1 MFTILDDFPDDV
13 LAISATGKIEAR
25 DYDKVLVP
33 ALDDRL
39 KRHRPVKVFIH
50 LGPAYEGIKP
60 GAMVEDAR
68 VGFHHLKDWGRV
80 AVVTD
85 AAGMR
90 DMVNLMRMFLRRP
103 LKVFFNAD
111 YDKAKAWIVADEASS
126 EAAE

>member
-13 LAISATGKIEAR
+13 LAISATGKIEAL
-25 DYDKVLVP
+25 DYNKVLVP
-33 ALDDRL
+33 ALEERL
-39 KRHRPVKVFIH
+39 KRHRPVKVFIY
-50 LGPAYEGIKP
+50 LGPAYEGIKAS
-60 GAMVEDAR
+60 AMVEDAR

-90 DMVNLMRMFLRRP
+90 DMVNLMRMFFRRP

-111 YDKAKAWIVADEASS
+111 YDKAKAWITADEASS

>member
-1 MFTILDDFPDDV
+1 MFTILDDFPNEV

-60 GAMVEDAR
+60 SAMVEDAR
-68 VGFHHLKDWGRV
+68 VGLQHLKDWGRI

-90 DMVNLMRMFLRRP
+90 DMVNLTRMFLKRP
-103 LKVFFNAD
+103 LKLFFNAD
-111 YDKAKAWIVADEASS
+111 YDKAKAWISTDESS
-126 EAAE
+126 AAAAE